1 MRDDNG
7 CEDLDQLSVKS
18 WCEFKDDYDRNCDDS
33 EDEYQ
38 VAMSKKFIPCPR
50 YLMFFFDL
58 YMRVLDNVFI
68 TFVLIVGK
76 LSF

>member
-18 WCEFKDDYDRNCDDS
+18 WCEFTDDYDRKCDDS

-38 VAMSKKFIPCPR
+38 VAMSKKLIPYPR
-50 YLMFFFDL
+50 Y
-58 YMRVLDNVFI
+58 
-68 TFVLIVGK
+68 
-76 LSF
+76 

>member
-18 WCEFKDDYDRNCDDS
+18 WCEFKDDYDKNCDDS

-38 VAMSKKFIPCPR
+38 VAISQKVIPYSR
-50 YLMFFFDL
+50 
-58 YMRVLDNVFI
+58 
-68 TFVLIVGK
+68 
-76 LSF
+76 